1 MPRRGETMSYDAIVI
16 GTRAAGSPT
25 AMLLARKGYHVL
37 AVDRARF
44 PSDTLSTHVVHAPG
58 VAALKRWGLLDA
70 LLESG
75 CPAITRYRLDFGPII
90 ISGTT
95 QPVEGTTT
103 AYAPRRTVLDAVLVA
118 GAREA
123 GVEVREDYNVDEL
136 LVEDGRVVGIRSDQR
151 EDHARI
157 VIGADGRNSLV
168 AKAVHA
174 VDYNTKPRLQYSY
187 YTYFSGLPTDQF
199 ETFIRPDRGFAC
211 APTNDGQTMV
221 VAGWPYAEAQAYKA
235 DVESNFLKTLQ
246 LAPDFAERVASAKR
260 EAPFLGGA
268 VPSWFRKPYGEGW
281 ALVGDAGYNKDPIT
295 AQGITD
301 AFLDAERCTDA
312 VHRWLGEGNEFDE
325 VMGAWHRERDAK
337 DLPIYEFTAQLATL
351 ELPPPEM
358 QQLLGAVHG
367 NQRAMDAFVS
377 VISGAVSPADYFSEE
392 NVGSIFAASAAAAGP
407 ALAGSDR

>member
-1 MPRRGETMSYDAIVI
+1 MNYDAIVI
-16 GTRAAGSPT
+16 GARAAGSPT
-25 AMLLARKGYHVL
+25 AMLLARNGHDVL
-37 AVDRARF
+37 AVDRANF
-44 PSDTLSTHVVHAPG
+44 PSDTLSTHVLHAPG

-70 LLESG
+70 VIESG
-75 CPAITRYRLDFGPII
+75 CPAITGYRLDFGPII

-95 QPVEGTTT
+95 QPVEGITT

-123 GVEVREDYNVDEL
+123 GVEVREDYNVDEVL
-136 LVEDGRVVGIRSDQR
+136 IEGGRVVGIRRGER
-151 EDHARI
+151 EDRARI

-168 AKAVHA
+168 AKVVHA
-174 VDYNTKPRLQYSY
+174 LNYNTKPRLQYSY

-199 ETFIRPDRGFAC
+199 ETFVRPDRGFAC

-235 DVESNFLKTLQ
+235 DVEGNFLQTLE
-246 LAPDFAERVASAKR
+246 LAPDFAARVAKAKR

-268 VPSWFRKPYGEGW
+268 VQSWFRKPYGEGW

-312 VHRWLGEGNEFDE
+312 VHRWLGGGHQFDE
-325 VMGAWHRERDAK
+325 VMSAWHQQRDAK
-337 DLPIYEFTAQLATL
+337 DMPIYEFTAQLATL

-358 QQLLGAVHG
+358 QQLLAAVHG
-367 NQRAMDAFVS
+367 NQQAMNAFVS

-392 NVGSIFAASAAAAGP
+392 NVGSIFAASAAAGGP
-407 ALAGSDR
+407 ALVSSDR